1 MIKSMTGF
9 GRYETVTDEY
19 RIAVEIKSVNHRY
32 CDLNIKL
39 PKKFNEIENTLR
51 MMMKEIAE
59 RGKVDVYVS
68 YEDYAGRGTHVHYHP
83 QIAKEYV
90 KVAAQVAE
98 EFELHNSLSAER
110 LLGFADVISLEEE
123 SNDLESV
130 FPIVTQTLQKAG
142 EQFIASREREG
153 EQLYQDIKGKLAY
166 LLTLVAQVEE
176 RNDLE
181 SVFPI
186 VTQTLQ
192 KAGEQFIASREREG
206 EQLYQDIKGK
216 LAYLLTLVA
225 QVEERSPQMLQEHRQ
240 KLLEK
245 VQELLGD
252 RKIDEGI
259 LATELIVYADKVCVD
274 EETVRLRSHIDAM
287 SETLD
292 MQEAIGRKLDFIAQ
306 EMNREANTILSKAN
320 DKELSGIAINLKT
333 EIEKIREQIQN
344 IE

>member
-68 YEDYAGRGTHVHYHP
+68 YEDYAGKGTHVHYHP

-123 SNDLESV
+123 S
-130 FPIVTQTLQKAG
+130 
-142 EQFIASREREG
+142 
-153 EQLYQDIKGKLAY
+153 
-166 LLTLVAQVEE
+166 
-176 RNDLE
+176 NDLE

-292 MQEAIGRKLDFIAQ
+292 IQEAIGRKLDFIAQ

>member
-68 YEDYAGRGTHVHYHP
+68 YEDYAGKGTHVHYHP

-123 SNDLESV
+123 S
-130 FPIVTQTLQKAG
+130 
-142 EQFIASREREG
+142 
-153 EQLYQDIKGKLAY
+153 
-166 LLTLVAQVEE
+166 
-176 RNDLE
+176 NDLE

-320 DKELSGIAINLKT
+320 DKEISGIAINLKT

>member
-68 YEDYAGRGTHVHYHP
+68 YEDYASKGTHVHYHP

-123 SNDLESV
+123 S
-130 FPIVTQTLQKAG
+130 
-142 EQFIASREREG
+142 
-153 EQLYQDIKGKLAY
+153 
-166 LLTLVAQVEE
+166 
-176 RNDLE
+176 NDLE

>member
-68 YEDYAGRGTHVHYHP
+68 YEDYAGKGTYVHYHP

-98 EFELHNSLSAER
+98 EFELHNSLSAQR

-123 SNDLESV
+123 S
-130 FPIVTQTLQKAG
+130 
-142 EQFIASREREG
+142 
-153 EQLYQDIKGKLAY
+153 
-166 LLTLVAQVEE
+166 
-176 RNDLE
+176 NDLE

>member
-68 YEDYAGRGTHVHYHP
+68 YEDYAGKGTHVHYHP

-123 SNDLESV
+123 SNDLE
-130 FPIVTQTLQKAG
+130 T
-142 EQFIASREREG
+142 
-153 EQLYQDIKGKLAY
+153 
-166 LLTLVAQVEE
+166 
-176 RNDLE
+176 
-181 SVFPI
+181 VFPI

>member
-68 YEDYAGRGTHVHYHP
+68 YEDYAGKGTHVHYHP

-123 SNDLESV
+123 S
-130 FPIVTQTLQKAG
+130 
-142 EQFIASREREG
+142 
-153 EQLYQDIKGKLAY
+153 
-166 LLTLVAQVEE
+166 
-176 RNDLE
+176 NDLE

-306 EMNREANTILSKAN
+306 KNREANTILSKAN

>member
-39 PKKFNEIENTLR
+39 PKKFNEIANTLR

-68 YEDYAGRGTHVHYHP
+68 YEDYAGKGTHVHYHP

-123 SNDLESV
+123 S
-130 FPIVTQTLQKAG
+130 
-142 EQFIASREREG
+142 
-153 EQLYQDIKGKLAY
+153 
-166 LLTLVAQVEE
+166 
-176 RNDLE
+176 NDLE

>member
-68 YEDYAGRGTHVHYHP
+68 YEDYAGKGTHVHYHP

-110 LLGFADVISLEEE
+110 LLGFADVISLEGE
-123 SNDLESV
+123 S
-130 FPIVTQTLQKAG
+130 
-142 EQFIASREREG
+142 
-153 EQLYQDIKGKLAY
+153 
-166 LLTLVAQVEE
+166 
-176 RNDLE
+176 NDLE

>member
-1 MIKSMTGF
+1 MTYKVSTEMESNMIKSMTGF

-68 YEDYAGRGTHVHYHP
+68 YEDYAGKGTHVHYHP

-123 SNDLESV
+123 S
-130 FPIVTQTLQKAG
+130 
-142 EQFIASREREG
+142 
-153 EQLYQDIKGKLAY
+153 
-166 LLTLVAQVEE
+166 
-176 RNDLE
+176 NDLE

>member
-1 MIKSMTGF
+1 MESNMIKSMTGF

-68 YEDYAGRGTHVHYHP
+68 YEDYAGKGTHVHYHP

-123 SNDLESV
+123 S
-130 FPIVTQTLQKAG
+130 
-142 EQFIASREREG
+142 
-153 EQLYQDIKGKLAY
+153 
-166 LLTLVAQVEE
+166 
-176 RNDLE
+176 NDLE

-320 DKELSGIAINLKT
+320 DKELSGIAIDLKT
-333 EIEKIREQIQN
+333 EIEKVREQIQN

>member
-68 YEDYAGRGTHVHYHP
+68 YEDYAGKGTHVHYHP

-123 SNDLESV
+123 S
-130 FPIVTQTLQKAG
+130 
-142 EQFIASREREG
+142 
-153 EQLYQDIKGKLAY
+153 
-166 LLTLVAQVEE
+166 
-176 RNDLE
+176 NDLE

-292 MQEAIGRKLDFIAQ
+292 MKEAIGRKLDFIAQ

>member
-68 YEDYAGRGTHVHYHP
+68 YEDYAGKGTHVHYHP

-90 KVAAQVAE
+90 KAAAQVAE

-123 SNDLESV
+123 S
-130 FPIVTQTLQKAG
+130 
-142 EQFIASREREG
+142 
-153 EQLYQDIKGKLAY
+153 
-166 LLTLVAQVEE
+166 
-176 RNDLE
+176 NDLE

>member
-68 YEDYAGRGTHVHYHP
+68 YEDYAGKGTHVHYHP

-176 RNDLE
+176 R
-181 SVFPI
+181 
-186 VTQTLQ
+186 
-192 KAGEQFIASREREG
+192 
-206 EQLYQDIKGK
+206 
-216 LAYLLTLVA
+216 
-225 QVEERSPQMLQEHRQ
+225 SPQMLQEHRQ

-252 RKIDEGI
+252 RKIDEEI

>member
-1 MIKSMTGF
+1 MESNIIKSMTGF
-9 GRYETVTDEY
+9 WRYETVTDEY

-68 YEDYAGRGTHVHYHP
+68 YEDYAGKGTHVHYHP

-123 SNDLESV
+123 S
-130 FPIVTQTLQKAG
+130 
-142 EQFIASREREG
+142 
-153 EQLYQDIKGKLAY
+153 
-166 LLTLVAQVEE
+166 
-176 RNDLE
+176 NDLE

>member
-68 YEDYAGRGTHVHYHP
+68 YEDYAGKGTHVHYHP

-98 EFELHNSLSAER
+98 EFELHNSLSAQR

-123 SNDLESV
+123 S
-130 FPIVTQTLQKAG
+130 
-142 EQFIASREREG
+142 
-153 EQLYQDIKGKLAY
+153 
-166 LLTLVAQVEE
+166 
-176 RNDLE
+176 NDLE

-245 VQELLGD
+245 VQEMLGD

>member
-68 YEDYAGRGTHVHYHP
+68 YEDYAGKGTHVHYHP

-110 LLGFADVISLEEE
+110 PLGFADVLRSEEE
-123 SNDLESV
+123 S
-130 FPIVTQTLQKAG
+130 
-142 EQFIASREREG
+142 
-153 EQLYQDIKGKLAY
+153 
-166 LLTLVAQVEE
+166 
-176 RNDLE
+176 NDLE

>member
-68 YEDYAGRGTHVHYHP
+68 YEDYAGKGTHVHYHP

-98 EFELHNSLSAER
+98 EFELHNSLSAQR

-153 EQLYQDIKGKLAY
+153 EQLYQDIKG
-166 LLTLVAQVEE
+166 
-176 RNDLE
+176 R
-181 SVFPI
+181 
-186 VTQTLQ
+186 
-192 KAGEQFIASREREG
+192 
-206 EQLYQDIKGK
+206 

>member
-68 YEDYAGRGTHVHYHP
+68 YEDYAGKGTHVHYHP

-123 SNDLESV
+123 S
-130 FPIVTQTLQKAG
+130 
-142 EQFIASREREG
+142 
-153 EQLYQDIKGKLAY
+153 
-166 LLTLVAQVEE
+166 
-176 RNDLE
+176 NDLE

-292 MQEAIGRKLDFIAQ
+292 LQEAIGRKLDFIAQ

>member
-68 YEDYAGRGTHVHYHP
+68 YEDYAGKGTHVHYHP

-123 SNDLESV
+123 S
-130 FPIVTQTLQKAG
+130 
-142 EQFIASREREG
+142 
-153 EQLYQDIKGKLAY
+153 
-166 LLTLVAQVEE
+166 
-176 RNDLE
+176 NDLE

-292 MQEAIGRKLDFIAQ
+292 MQEVIGRKLDFIAQ

>member
-68 YEDYAGRGTHVHYHP
+68 YEDYAGKGTHVHYHP

-176 RNDLE
+176 R
-181 SVFPI
+181 
-186 VTQTLQ
+186 
-192 KAGEQFIASREREG
+192 
-206 EQLYQDIKGK
+206 
-216 LAYLLTLVA
+216 
-225 QVEERSPQMLQEHRQ
+225 SPQMLQEHRQ

-274 EETVRLRSHIDAM
+274 EDTVRLRSHIDAM

>member
-1 MIKSMTGF
+1 MIKSMTGY

-19 RIAVEIKSVNHRY
+19 CIAVEIKSVNHRY

-68 YEDYAGRGTHVHYHP
+68 YEDYAGKGTHVHYHP

-123 SNDLESV
+123 S
-130 FPIVTQTLQKAG
+130 
-142 EQFIASREREG
+142 
-153 EQLYQDIKGKLAY
+153 
-166 LLTLVAQVEE
+166 
-176 RNDLE
+176 NDLE

>member
-68 YEDYAGRGTHVHYHP
+68 YEDYAGKGTHVHYHP

-110 LLGFADVISLEEE
+110 LLGFADVISLEDE
-123 SNDLESV
+123 S
-130 FPIVTQTLQKAG
+130 
-142 EQFIASREREG
+142 
-153 EQLYQDIKGKLAY
+153 
-166 LLTLVAQVEE
+166 
-176 RNDLE
+176 NDLE

-292 MQEAIGRKLDFIAQ
+292 TQEAIGRKLDFIAQ

>member
-68 YEDYAGRGTHVHYHP
+68 YEDYAGKGTHVHYHP

-176 RNDLE
+176 RL
-181 SVFPI
+181 
-186 VTQTLQ
+186 
-192 KAGEQFIASREREG
+192 
-206 EQLYQDIKGK
+206 
-216 LAYLLTLVA
+216 
-225 QVEERSPQMLQEHRQ
+225 PQMLQEHRQ

>member
-68 YEDYAGRGTHVHYHP
+68 YEDYAGKGTHVHYHP

-153 EQLYQDIKGKLAY
+153 EQLYQDIQGKLAY
-166 LLTLVAQVEE
+166 LLA
-176 RNDLE
+176 
-181 SVFPI
+181 
-186 VTQTLQ
+186 
-192 KAGEQFIASREREG
+192 
-206 EQLYQDIKGK
+206 
-216 LAYLLTLVA
+216 LVA

>member
-19 RIAVEIKSVNHRY
+19 SIAVEIKSVNHRY

-68 YEDYAGRGTHVHYHP
+68 YEDYAGKGTHVHYHP

-123 SNDLESV
+123 S
-130 FPIVTQTLQKAG
+130 
-142 EQFIASREREG
+142 
-153 EQLYQDIKGKLAY
+153 
-166 LLTLVAQVEE
+166 
-176 RNDLE
+176 NDLE

>member
-1 MIKSMTGF
+1 M
-9 GRYETVTDEY
+9 
-19 RIAVEIKSVNHRY
+19 
-32 CDLNIKL
+32 
-39 PKKFNEIENTLR
+39 
-51 MMMKEIAE
+51 
-59 RGKVDVYVS
+59 
-68 YEDYAGRGTHVHYHP
+68 
-83 QIAKEYV
+83 
-90 KVAAQVAE
+90 
-98 EFELHNSLSAER
+98 
-110 LLGFADVISLEEE
+110 
-123 SNDLESV
+123 
-130 FPIVTQTLQKAG
+130 
-142 EQFIASREREG
+142 
-153 EQLYQDIKGKLAY
+153 
-166 LLTLVAQVEE
+166 
-176 RNDLE
+176 
-181 SVFPI
+181 
-186 VTQTLQ
+186 
-192 KAGEQFIASREREG
+192 
-206 EQLYQDIKGK
+206 
-216 LAYLLTLVA
+216 LTLVA

-292 MQEAIGRKLDFIAQ
+292 LQEAIGRKLDFIAQ

>member
-19 RIAVEIKSVNHRY
+19 RIAVEIKSVNDRY

-68 YEDYAGRGTHVHYHP
+68 YEDYAGKGTHVHYHP

-123 SNDLESV
+123 S
-130 FPIVTQTLQKAG
+130 
-142 EQFIASREREG
+142 
-153 EQLYQDIKGKLAY
+153 
-166 LLTLVAQVEE
+166 
-176 RNDLE
+176 NDLE

>member
-1 MIKSMTGF
+1 MESNMIKSMTGF

-68 YEDYAGRGTHVHYHP
+68 YEDYAGKGTHVHYHP

-176 RNDLE
+176 R
-181 SVFPI
+181 
-186 VTQTLQ
+186 
-192 KAGEQFIASREREG
+192 
-206 EQLYQDIKGK
+206 
-216 LAYLLTLVA
+216 
-225 QVEERSPQMLQEHRQ
+225 SPQMLQEHRQ

-259 LATELIVYADKVCVD
+259 LATELIVYADNVCVD

>member
-68 YEDYAGRGTHVHYHP
+68 YEDYAGKGTHVHYHP

-130 FPIVTQTLQKAG
+130 FPIVTQTLQK
-142 EQFIASREREG
+142 
-153 EQLYQDIKGKLAY
+153 
-166 LLTLVAQVEE
+166 
-176 RNDLE
+176 
-181 SVFPI
+181 
-186 VTQTLQ
+186 
-192 KAGEQFIASREREG
+192 EG

>member
-68 YEDYAGRGTHVHYHP
+68 YEDYAGKGTHVHYHP

-176 RNDLE
+176 R
-181 SVFPI
+181 
-186 VTQTLQ
+186 
-192 KAGEQFIASREREG
+192 
-206 EQLYQDIKGK
+206 
-216 LAYLLTLVA
+216 
-225 QVEERSPQMLQEHRQ
+225 SPQMLQEHRQ
-240 KLLEK
+240 KLLDK

>member
-68 YEDYAGRGTHVHYHP
+68 YEDYAGKGTHVHYHP

-153 EQLYQDIKGKLAY
+153 EQLYQDIKGKL
-166 LLTLVAQVEE
+166 T
-176 RNDLE
+176 
-181 SVFPI
+181 
-186 VTQTLQ
+186 
-192 KAGEQFIASREREG
+192 
-206 EQLYQDIKGK
+206 
-216 LAYLLTLVA
+216 YLLTLVA

>member
-68 YEDYAGRGTHVHYHP
+68 YEDYAGKGTHVHYHP

-123 SNDLESV
+123 S
-130 FPIVTQTLQKAG
+130 
-142 EQFIASREREG
+142 
-153 EQLYQDIKGKLAY
+153 
-166 LLTLVAQVEE
+166 
-176 RNDLE
+176 NDLE

-292 MQEAIGRKLDFIAQ
+292 MQGAIGRKLDFIAQ

>member
-68 YEDYAGRGTHVHYHP
+68 YEDYAGKGTHVHYHP

-123 SNDLESV
+123 S
-130 FPIVTQTLQKAG
+130 
-142 EQFIASREREG
+142 
-153 EQLYQDIKGKLAY
+153 
-166 LLTLVAQVEE
+166 
-176 RNDLE
+176 NDLE

-320 DKELSGIAINLKT
+320 DKELSRYCNQL
-333 EIEKIREQIQN
+333 EDRD
-344 IE
+344 